1 MTFPVVVTAPV
12 NAELI
17 NDFLKEAYKFL
28 EEGGLP
34 SLTIL
39 TTRDWSSYQPSQG
52 KDLPYDEPPW
62 TLEFNS
68 PFLGMTPLKVASLLR
83 EEATF
88 PPFKQELSDGDKV
101 VSTEYCAI
109 LDNQTLSD
117 GETALLLRTAP
128 ASLDMKYLLALS
140 AATGALSQDW
150 VIPSDGIDT
159 EVALTV
165 NGYDKHQT
173 MIGGGCSGAFGVA
186 CDQFGASGLSPE
198 NQQKVTQYLFDE
210 NLGGLSILRNIITS
224 TQSGSILRDCPATP
238 SSPVNYTWDGSDVCQ
253 VNLTKTALKYNPD
266 LFIYA
271 DAWSAPGCF
280 KTNKNESD
288 GGFICGVR
296 GTNCTYDWRQAYAD
310 YLVQ

>member
-117 GETALLLRTAP
+117 GETALLVRTRRVP
-128 ASLDMKYLLALS
+128 GPGENLPSGLDHSPIVQCRMKWEDVEQSLLAWS
-140 AATGALSQDW
+140 IGAGSM
-150 VIPSDGIDT
+150 
-159 EVALTV
+159 EETV
-165 NGYDKHQT
+165 WN
-173 MIGGGCSGAFGVA
+173 
-186 CDQFGASGLSPE
+186 
-198 NQQKVTQYLFDE
+198 N
-210 NLGGLSILRNIITS
+210 
-224 TQSGSILRDCPATP
+224 
-238 SSPVNYTWDGSDVCQ
+238 
-253 VNLTKTALKYNPD
+253 
-266 LFIYA
+266 
-271 DAWSAPGCF
+271 
-280 KTNKNESD
+280 
-288 GGFICGVR
+288 
-296 GTNCTYDWRQAYAD
+296 NC
-310 YLVQ
+310 